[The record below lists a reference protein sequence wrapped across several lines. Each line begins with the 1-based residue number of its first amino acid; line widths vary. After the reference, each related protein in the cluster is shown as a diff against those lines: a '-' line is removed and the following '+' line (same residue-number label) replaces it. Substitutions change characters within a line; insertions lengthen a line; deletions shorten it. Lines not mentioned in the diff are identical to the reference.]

1 MRLAIFETFS
11 TSDEDS
17 RDLSLHP
24 IKVKTNVDNCAKIVK
39 EFFVNNHYNM
49 IKIKIKNNIK
59 YDKDY
64 NEIFGILDEYETT
77 IHFIKDLDGKISI
90 GVSIYGPTRRGR
102 TRNRVRLILKNMR
115 GLFKNYL

>member
-17 RDLSLHP
+17 RDSSLHP

-39 EFFVNNHYNM
+39 EFFENNHY
-49 IKIKIKNNIK
+49 NNIK

-102 TRNRVRLILKNMR
+102 TRNRVRLILKEMR
-115 GLFKNYL
+115 ELFKNYL